1 MMRKGRKKASPID
14 QERLLASCDA
24 TKTIYQYFVSNPG
37 NNAKKCASDLKF
49 NIGRVYNHIAK
60 LRDADLLTLREERD
74 NGRTTAYYSAVDM
87 QASIKKEDG
96 THSTRTHKQ
105 DDGNMLC
112 GLFQYKSFNQT
123 LLESRELADPLPL
136 WKTLWYEGEICC
148 LFGDTGTSKSTLAVQ
163 IAKEIAKNKKV
174 LYYDFELTEKQVEMR
189 YKDLNENLVEFP
201 ENLIRADIN
210 FDSDMVEQQ
219 NYEAQ
224 LVDGIEKDAMAEGID
239 TLIIDNLTCLC
250 ANMED
255 GDLAGKLMMKLIRM
269 KKRHNWSILVLA
281 HTPKREDL
289 KPISP
294 NDLAGSKRV
303 LNFLDSAFAIGFSTW
318 GVDNRYIKQIKARY
332 GRIMYGAENVISAEV
347 KKDGAF
353 LYFAETGN
361 AKESDHLN
369 KKRAITPKQEEVR
382 TEPKADM
389 MAKKLF
395 TRLLSGGKS
404 LTNREMEAESELTHS
419 TFNNRLK
426 KAKDMG
432 IISLNKET
440 SCYSLTSTFAHSTT

>member
-1 MMRKGRKKASPID
+1 MKKSRRKASPID

-37 NNAKKCASDLKF
+37 NNAKKCASDLGF
-49 NIGRVYNHIAK
+49 QISRVYSNIKK
-60 LRDADLLTLREERD
+60 LYKADLLTFREERD
-74 NGRTTAYYSAVDM
+74 NGHTTAYYSAVNM
-87 QASIKKEDG
+87 QASTKQEDG

-105 DDGNMLC
+105 DEGNMLC

-136 WKTLWYEGEICC
+136 WKTFWYEGEICC

-163 IAKEIAKNKKV
+163 IAKEIARNKKV

-189 YKDLNENLVEFP
+189 YKDINANLVEFP
-201 ENLIRADIN
+201 DNLIRVDID
-210 FDSDMVEQQ
+210 FDSDRVEQQ

-224 LVDGIEKDAMAEGID
+224 LVDGIEKDALALGVD
-239 TLIIDNLTCLC
+239 TLFIDNLTCLC

-281 HTPKREDL
+281 HTPKREDF

-303 LNFLDSAFAIGFSTW
+303 LNFLDSAFSIGFSTW
-318 GVDNRYIKQIKARY
+318 GVEIRYIKQIKARY
-332 GRIMYGAENVISAEV
+332 GRIVYGADNVISAEV

-353 LYFAETGN
+353 LCFEEIGN
-361 AKESDHLN
+361 TKENDHLT
-369 KKRAITPKQEEVR
+369 KKRASTPKQEEDVK

-389 MAKKLF
+389 KARQLF

-404 LTNREMEAESELTHS
+404 LTYCELKEQSGETVS
-419 TFNNRLK
+419 TFNNRLNRA
-426 KAKDMG
+426 KAMG
-432 IISLNKET
+432 IISLNAAT
-440 SCYSLTSTFAHSTT
+440 SCYSLTSTWAHGTT